1 LGEKNTSR
9 KNPFT
14 LSPPELSS
22 NARAMESGNCMKTE
36 TKANTGGIEQSR
48 KKIGSV
54 NKKTKLSNPTKTWLR
69 GPLVS

>member
-1 LGEKNTSR
+1 
-9 KNPFT
+9 
-14 LSPPELSS
+14 
-22 NARAMESGNCMKTE
+22 MESGNCMKTD
-36 TKANTGGIEQSR
+36 TKANTVVLSKAR